1 MITPTQNLDTFLDTF
16 LYNGTIPHVQ
26 GSQTSELA
34 AESMEKSIVGLRRD
48 VLDCVSA
55 RPDGATCDEVEQILS
70 MRHQTASA
78 RCRELVLMGK
88 LERRLDPT
96 TGREIRSAQPRC
108 CSLPHCPR
116 KTALASSRPAPVMI
130 STDDKQSP
138 RLGPPAAPG
147 NTHRPQGATVPGL
160 PSRP

>member
-1 MITPTQNLDTFLDTF
+1 MITPIYDLGIL

-34 AESMEKSIVGLRRD
+34 AESMEKSISGLRRD

-96 TGREIRSAQPRC
+96 TGKEIRRLTRSGRTASVLFAAP
-108 CSLPHCPR
+108 LPSENGPSV
-116 KTALASSRPAPVMI
+116 ASS
-130 STDDKQSP
+130 SP
-138 RLGPPAAPG
+138 C
-147 NTHRPQGATVPGL
+147 HD
-160 PSRP
+160 